1 MSVEV
6 LKNKRQNAEA
16 RESLRLRGL
25 DMTSSRVERILRKL
39 GLLKG
44 MTIGDR
50 LKSWD
55 VLRTIDFI
63 NANVPR
69 QEPVLDIGAYSSEVP
84 CILHKNHYT
93 AVSAIDL
100 NPGIREMP
108 YSEAIKYSVANFMET
123 PFDDS
128 SFVAVTATSVIEHG
142 FSSNKLLGE
151 LSRILRPGGFFIAS
165 VDYWPDKIDTSG
177 KDAFGMEW
185 MIFSREDLAGFIQ
198 EAGEFG
204 FSPFGEMNY
213 EAGEPVINWQGESYT
228 FAWFVIQKAV

>member
-6 LKNKRQNAEA
+6 LKNRKQNDDA
-16 RESLRLRGL
+16 REILRSRGL
-25 DMTSSRVERILRKL
+25 DMTSPRIARVLRKL

-63 NANVPR
+63 NGNVTG
-69 QEPVLDIGAYSSEVP
+69 EAPVLDIGAYASEVP
-84 CILHKNHYT
+84 CILHRNHYT
-93 AVSAIDL
+93 DISAIDL
-100 NPGIREMP
+100 NPGIRGMP
-108 YSEAIKYSVANFMET
+108 YSGDIKYSVANFMET

-128 SFVAVTATSVIEHG
+128 SFAAVTATSVIEHG
-142 FSSNKLLGE
+142 FRSKALLGE

-165 VDYWPDKIDTSG
+165 VDYWPDKIDTNG
-177 KDAFGMEW
+177 TDAFGMEW
-185 MIFSREDLAGFIQ
+185 MIFSREDLAGFIK

-204 FSPFGEMNY
+204 FSPFGEMDF

-228 FAWFVIQKAV
+228 FAWFVIQKPA